1 MGENIEKI
9 IRTFIGSDFSEQ
21 ASASFHSWLLDD
33 GHKKGK
39 VRVLRKLWDETD
51 AKADESTDTS
61 YRQVL
66 KKIKEQQQTS
76 LKAHRLSI
84 LRYIAAAVILIA
96 VSVGGTFWLMQ
107 GQTNSQLDVKMVECY
122 AKNGDTDILSLPD
135 GSTVH
140 LNSGSY
146 IIYPDN
152 MEGNTRTIFLI
163 GEAHFDVAKNLEKP
177 FIVKSSNLS
186 VTALGTKFN
195 VKAYPEDECI
205 TATLIE
211 GKVSVDCHGRNYIL
225 TAGQEVIFNRN
236 SDESQQLD
244 ANVDITTAWQ
254 RDETIFNKST
264 FEEILNTLE
273 HRYGVEFRSPKM
285 KYNEDRYNFVFK
297 EGADINEVMNV
308 VQTVVGRFKYRID
321 GNICYLYWD

>member
-9 IRTFIGSDFSEQ
+9 IQAFVDSDFSEQ
-21 ASASFHSWLLDD
+21 ATNSFHNWLIENK
-33 GHKKGK
+33 HKKGK
-39 VRVLRKLWDETD
+39 DRVLRKLWDET
-51 AKADESTDTS
+51 KAEANESTDIS

-66 KKIKEQQQTS
+66 NKIKEQQQTS
-76 LKAHRLSI
+76 LRTRRLSI
-84 LRYIAAAVILIA
+84 LKYIAAAVILITI
-96 VSVGGTFWLMQ
+96 SVGGTFWLMQ
-107 GQTNSQLDVKMVECY
+107 RQSSSQLDVKMVECY

-146 IIYPDN
+146 VIYPDN
-152 MEGNTRTIFLI
+152 MEGDTRTIFLI
-163 GEAHFDVAKNLEKP
+163 GEAHFDVAKNPKKP

-195 VKAYPEDECI
+195 VRAYPEDEYI

-211 GKVSVDCHGRNYIL
+211 GKVSVDCHGKNYIL
-225 TAGQEVIFNRN
+225 TAGQEVTFNRN
-236 SDESQQLD
+236 SDESRQLD
-244 ANVDITTAWQ
+244 ANIDITTAWQ

-297 EGADINEVMNV
+297 EGADINEVMNI
-308 VQTVVGRFKYRID
+308 VQTVVGKFKYRID